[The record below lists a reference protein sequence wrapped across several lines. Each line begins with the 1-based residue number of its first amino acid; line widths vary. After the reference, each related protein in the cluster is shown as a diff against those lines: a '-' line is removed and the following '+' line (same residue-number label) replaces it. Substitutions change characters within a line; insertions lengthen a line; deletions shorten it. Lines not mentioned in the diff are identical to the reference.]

1 MGSDSGTYQ
10 QQAYQYIKEQIF
22 TVGFKPG
29 EYIQD
34 NKIANKLEISRTPVR
49 EAFQRLENEGLLVY
63 EAHRGWK
70 VYVLSL
76 HDINEIFDLKLVIE
90 GMTARKAADCEDEKL
105 CLELRA
111 TLQKMEEAVETNNL
125 DNWIEADTRLHDII
139 FELAG
144 NQRALNIL
152 RNLNDQ
158 WHRIRGGF
166 VARTGRME
174 ESLIEHQAFV
184 DAILAGNGDEAERLM
199 VNHLVYIRD
208 DLINLLVNLVLPFVD
223 EGV

>member
-10 QQAYQYIKEQIF
+10 QQAYHYIKEQIF

-34 NKIANKLEISRTPVR
+34 NQIANKLEISRTPVR
-49 EAFQRLENEGLLVY
+49 EAFHRLENEGLLVY

-76 HDINEIFDLKLVIE
+76 EDIHEIFDLKLLVE
-90 GMTARKAADCEDEKL
+90 GMAARKAADCEDEKL
-105 CLELRA
+105 CLELRS
-111 TLQKMEEAVETNNL
+111 TLQKMEKAVETNNL

-152 RNLNDQ
+152 HNLNDQ

-184 DAILAGNGDEAERLM
+184 DAILAGRGDDAERLM
-199 VNHLVYIRD
+199 VNHLVIIRD

>member
-1 MGSDSGTYQ
+1 MGSDSVTYQ

-34 NKIANKLEISRTPVR
+34 NQIANKLEISRTPVR
-49 EAFQRLENEGLLVY
+49 EAFHRLENEGLLVY
-63 EAHRGWK
+63 EARRGWK

-76 HDINEIFDLKLVIE
+76 DDINEIFDLKLVIE

-111 TLQKMEEAVETNNL
+111 TLQMMEEAVKTNNL

-166 VARTGRME
+166 VARTGRIE

-184 DAILAGNGDEAERLM
+184 DAILAGRGDDAERLM
-199 VNHLVYIRD
+199 VDHLVYIRD